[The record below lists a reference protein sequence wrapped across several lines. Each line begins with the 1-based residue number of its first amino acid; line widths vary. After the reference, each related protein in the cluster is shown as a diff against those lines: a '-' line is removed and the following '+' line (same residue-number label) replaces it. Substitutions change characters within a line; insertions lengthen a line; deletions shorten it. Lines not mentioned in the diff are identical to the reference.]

1 MAIPSIIIAL
11 ILGLS
16 IGSFLNVVI
25 HRLPLSIN
33 TKTTLTLN
41 NPKRSFCPLCH
52 TTLSAFELLVIYCKK
67 ANVGIATQAL
77 VGTTHWLKQSQL

>member
-1 MAIPSIIIAL
+1 MFLEATTAL

-16 IGSFLNVVI
+16 VGSFLNVII
-25 HRLPLSIN
+25 HRLSLSID

-52 TTLSAFELLVIYCKK
+52 KTLSALE
-67 ANVGIATQAL
+67 
-77 VGTTHWLKQSQL
+77 